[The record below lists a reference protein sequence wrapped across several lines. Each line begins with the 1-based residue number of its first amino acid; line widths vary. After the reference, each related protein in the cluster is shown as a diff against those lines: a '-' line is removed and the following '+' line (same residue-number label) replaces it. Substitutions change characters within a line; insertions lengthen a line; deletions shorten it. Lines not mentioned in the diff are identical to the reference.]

1 MDNLISYGGKKVSI
15 IFDDDSKE
23 FADYLFD
30 LITTKENI
38 NAACWT
44 IKEYEATKA
53 TIPSNLPII
62 FIGDNKITQS
72 KRKFIPEMEFS
83 KYGINYG
90 WLGKSAIAYVED
102 RKLDEEEYRS
112 FSEYAIEINKK
123 FKEEN
128 LNIIDKI
135 PSLFKWIML
144 FSSIWIGGYIL
155 YSSSKTQKK
164 IREQQY
170 TILINTFF
178 MNGLEKFLGD

>member
-1 MDNLISYGGKKVSI
+1 MEIYIVYDKN
-15 IFDDDSKE
+15 SKE
-23 FADYLFD
+23 YAGYLFD
-30 LITTKENI
+30 LISTKENI
-38 NAACWT
+38 IT
-44 IKEYEATKA
+44 TSMSIEQYEQTPEI
-53 TIPSNLPII
+53 TSENHII

-102 RKLDEEEYRS
+102 RKLDEEEYKS
-112 FSEYAIEINKK
+112 FSEYATKINKK
-123 FKEEN
+123 FKKEN